1 MYKHSLTIAL
11 LSFAACGLQ
20 AQTDR
25 KIDANAGEKAEIP
38 VYFRFDSDMVDSE
51 YKDNAKSISTAR
63 RLINDNTIKVDSMT
77 MVATASPEGSVTYNR
92 GLALRRATSMQNYFA
107 AEFPRLADNIST
119 SIKLYSWSDLA
130 TSIAADENVPHLNAV
145 LDALNRNANHPR
157 IMDIIRRI
165 DGGQAL
171 GYIEENYLSKMRSAA
186 NCLVYYIPRVE
197 PEPEPEPVVVVEEV
211 DTTPKYREV
220 KYRYPVFAFRSNL
233 LVPLANIGVILPL
246 GNRFSVAADWYS
258 PWIFRRSNHKNCF
271 QFQMANAEVRYWL
284 GSKHTSDPDNR
295 QYRLTGHSLA
305 AYIYGGKYD
314 FERDYSGH
322 QGEFWSAGIDYTYAI
337 PACNNRLRWEFSI
350 SAGYLRN
357 QSYAYDVFTEG
368 GKLYTRSADRKVVR
382 YVGPTKVAVS
392 LVIPIN
398 KCYTKLIKEEER

>member
-1 MYKHSLTIAL
+1 MLRRTLTIVL
-11 LSFAACGLQ
+11 LSIAVWP
-20 AQTDR
+20 AQGQTNGKKDQ
-25 KIDANAGEKAEIP
+25 NVGEKAEIP
-38 VYFRFDSDMVDSE
+38 VYFRFDSDVVEPDYMN
-51 YKDNAKSISTAR
+51 NAASISTAR
-63 RLINDNTIKVDSMT
+63 KIINDNMITVDSMT
-77 MVATASPEGSVTYNR
+77 MEATASPEGGVIYNR
-92 GLALRRATSMQNYFA
+92 SLALRRATAMQQYFA
-107 AEFPRLADNIST
+107 KEFPDFSDRIRT
-119 SIKLYSWSDLA
+119 SIRLYSWNDLA
-130 TSIAADENVPHLNAV
+130 SSIAADNNVPHLEAV
-145 LDALNRNANHPR
+145 LQSLTRNADNPK
-157 IMDIIRRI
+157 IMDILRRV
-165 DGGQAL
+165 DGGEAL
-171 GYIEENYLSKMRSAA
+171 AYIEEHYLSKMRSSA
-186 NCLVYYIPRVE
+186 NCLVYYIPRDETE
-197 PEPEPEPVVVVEEV
+197 PEPKAETQHIIYVMP
-211 DTTPKYREV
+211 DTTSKYV
-220 KYRYPVFAFRSNL
+220 DVTCRYPVVAFRTNL
-233 LVPLANIGVILPL
+233 LVPLTNIGVIVPI
-246 GNRFSVAADWYS
+246 GNRYSIAADWYT

-322 QGEFWSAGIDYTYAI
+322 QGEFWSAGLDYTYAI

-368 GKLYTRSADRKVVR
+368 GKLYTSSADRKVVR

-398 KCYTKLIKEEER
+398 KC